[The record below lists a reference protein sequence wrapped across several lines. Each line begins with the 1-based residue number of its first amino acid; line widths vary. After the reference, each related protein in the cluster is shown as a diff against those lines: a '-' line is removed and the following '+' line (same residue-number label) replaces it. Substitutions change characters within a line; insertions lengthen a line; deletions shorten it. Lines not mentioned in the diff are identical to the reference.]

1 VSEAVTVTSAGQS
14 QYVLSGTM
22 SIPRIGAWVIDVTT
36 REQLASGAV
45 AINDGERDWQ
55 GFCTKST
62 GGVSAV
68 FTARIVG
75 GSGNLTAELGP
86 AHWQSTTLG
95 AVLASTLTDGGERLS
110 GLIQPAV
117 QAVPLPFW
125 TRTTGTLGAAVA
137 ALAGVAG
144 SDWRVLQDGSV
155 WLGTGRPT
163 PANPFDAEPLL
174 IDTDLAVGL
183 IVLSPESFSTI
194 PGDLISGLEVQ
205 SVRYELNS
213 TLRAWAYVEPA

>member
-1 VSEAVTVTSAGQS
+1 MSGAVSITSAGRTQH
-14 QYVLSGTM
+14 VLDGAM
-22 SIPRIGAWVIDVTT
+22 SIPRVGAWVIDVTT
-36 REQLASGAV
+36 REQLASGPAV
-45 AINDGERDWQ
+45 INDGERDWQ
-55 GFCTKST
+55 GFCSRST
-62 GGVSAV
+62 GGISAV

-75 GSGNLTAELGP
+75 GSGNLTAEMGP

-95 AVLASTLTDGGERLS
+95 AVLSSTLTDGGERLS

-125 TRTTGTLGAAVA
+125 TRSTGTLGAAVA

-163 PANPFDAEPLL
+163 PANPIDAQPLL
-174 IDTDLAVGL
+174 MDTDLAIGL

-205 SVRYELNS
+205 SVRYDLSS
-213 TLRAWAYVEPA
+213 TLRARAYVEPV